1 MKKFIGILVLGLL
14 VCNIAST
21 DSSLPECK
29 GDDHRQWTDCQGTY
43 TYMTEGEDKY
53 IGEWKDGWEHGQ
65 GTFTLADGSKYVGE
79 WKNGKKHG
87 QGTYTWALG
96 KSAGDKYVGEWK
108 DGWEHGQGTYTWA
121 DGRKYVGRFKNG
133 LMHGY
138 GTAINFDGRTVKGIF
153 KDGKLF
159 KQQ

>member
-1 MKKFIGILVLGLL
+1 MKKLLGILVLGLL

-21 DSSLPECK
+21 KSSLPECK

-65 GTFTLADGSKYVGE
+65 GT
-79 WKNGKKHG
+79 
-87 QGTYTWALG
+87 YTWASG

-108 DGWEHGQGTYTWA
+108 NGKSHGQGIYAWA

>member
-1 MKKFIGILVLGLL
+1 MKKLLGILVLGLL

-21 DSSLPECK
+21 ESYLPECK

-87 QGTYTWALG
+87 QGTYTWA
-96 KSAGDKYVGEWK
+96 
-108 DGWEHGQGTYTWA
+108 

>member
-1 MKKFIGILVLGLL
+1 MKKFLGILVLGLL

-65 GTFTLADGSKYVGE
+65 GT
-79 WKNGKKHG
+79 
-87 QGTYTWALG
+87 
-96 KSAGDKYVGEWK
+96 
-108 DGWEHGQGTYTWA
+108 YTWA
-121 DGRKYVGRFKNG
+121 DGRKYVGGFKNDKKHG
-133 LMHGY
+133 QGIYSWADGSKYVGEFKNDLIHGY
-138 GTAINFDGRTVKGIF
+138 GTATNFDGRTVKGIF

>member
-1 MKKFIGILVLGLL
+1 MQKHVDWLAEQSGVGFREMKKVIAILVLGLL

-21 DSSLPECK
+21 ESSLPECK

-53 IGEWKDGWEHGQ
+53 IGELKDGWEHGQ

-79 WKNGKKHG
+79 
-87 QGTYTWALG
+87 
-96 KSAGDKYVGEWK
+96 
-108 DGWEHGQGTYTWA
+108 
-121 DGRKYVGRFKNG
+121 FKND
-133 LMHGY
+133 LIHGY
-138 GTAINFDGRTVKGIF
+138 GTATNFDGRTVKGIF

>member
-1 MKKFIGILVLGLL
+1 MKKLLAILVLGLL

-21 DSSLPECK
+21 ESSLPECK

-43 TYMTEGEDKY
+43 TYMTEGEVKY

-65 GTFTLADGSKYVGE
+65 GTFTLADGSKYVG
-79 WKNGKKHG
+79 G
-87 QGTYTWALG
+87 
-96 KSAGDKYVGEWK
+96 
-108 DGWEHGQGTYTWA
+108 
-121 DGRKYVGRFKNG
+121 FKND
-133 LMHGY
+133 LIHGY
-138 GTAINFDGRTVKGIF
+138 GTATNFDGRTVKGIF